1 MKKRLAAVL
10 LLALCVVFSATANA
24 AETAGAP
31 RIATA
36 TNNTIAV
43 SNSTQE
49 PDAHLVHPAVYKID
63 GFNYFRLRDL
73 AMILNGSEK
82 QFAVDYD
89 PVSKN
94 VLITTGKPYVPAGDE
109 LTGAAREKSS
119 AVYSDNAVLIDGES
133 VMLTAFK
140 IDGYNYFRLQD
151 LGRALD
157 FHVGYSDETKTVFLS
172 GAKGYEGD

>member
-1 MKKRLAAVL
+1 MKKRLTAIL
-10 LLALCVVFSATANA
+10 LLALCVAFSPKANA
-24 AETAGAP
+24 AGAP
-31 RIATA
+31 RLATA

-43 SNSTQE
+43 SSSKDQ

-63 GFNYFRLRDL
+63 GYNYFRLRDL
-73 AMILNGSEK
+73 AMILRDSEK

-89 PVSKN
+89 PGSES
-94 VLITTGKPYVPAGDE
+94 VLITTGKPYVPVGDE
-109 LTGAAREKSS
+109 LTGAAKEKST
-119 AVYSDNAVLIDGES
+119 AVYSDNAILIDGES
-133 VMLTAFK
+133 VKLTAFK

-172 GAKGYEGD
+172 GAKGYEGN